1 MEFDLVTRYHGNYEG
16 SYEDLKFYEKHGFHP
31 KSFAIEVNRK
41 VIGEISVR
49 EYEDLVF
56 DGMPDLDGNLSRN
69 DEKMVTAYLVDEGFV
84 DEGMVWSGM
93 IY

>member
-1 MEFDLVTRYHGNYEG
+1 MEFDLRTRYHAGYEG
-16 SYEDLKFYEKHGFHP
+16 SYEDFKFYEKHGFHP
-31 KSFAIEVNRK
+31 KSFDIEVNRK

-56 DGMPDLDGNLSRN
+56 DGMPDLDGNLYN
-69 DEKMVTAYLVDEGFV
+69 KEDIVTDYLVDEGFV

>member
-1 MEFDLVTRYHGNYEG
+1 MEFDLVSRYHGGYENG
-16 SYEDLKFYEKHGFHP
+16 YGDREFYEEHGFHVR
-31 KSFAIEVNRK
+31 SFDIEVNGN
-41 VIGEISVR
+41 VFNEI
-49 EYEDLVF
+49 ETTDYEELVF
-56 DGMPDLDGNLSRN
+56 DGMPNLDGNLSRN